1 MENEFI
7 LEVWPNPASD
17 MISMN
22 ILSRGNE
29 PLELKLTDLAG
40 RIVYQE
46 RIAAAEANVIR
57 ELSIEAYTSGIY
69 FLSLHSNGYTEMQ
82 KIIKQ

>member
-1 MENEFI
+1 
-7 LEVWPNPASD
+7 

-46 RIAAAEANVIR
+46 RIAAAEANVLR

-69 FLSLHSNGYTEMQ
+69 CLSLHSNGYTEMQ